1 MIEEKLEKRISCNNE
16 FGGKIMKKKR
26 EFHGQETGRFNVDVD
41 TKKNERKKKQ
51 KVSKIRDVDDDW
63 SGGIRERRILGVGIE
78 QKKSKN

>member
-1 MIEEKLEKRISCNNE
+1 M
-16 FGGKIMKKKR
+16 
-26 EFHGQETGRFNVDVD
+26 DVD